1 MRLEGEYD
9 LKFPCNDTIPNP
21 NAIKNVGGGGGGLG
35 LDDLFLGIPGCFDW
49 VRA

>member
-21 NAIKNVGGGGGGLG
+21 NAIKNVGGGGKGGWG
-35 LDDLFLGIPGCFDW
+35 WMIYFWVFPG
-49 VRA
+49 VLIG